1 MSNFILIIEGQDKT
15 GKDTL
20 VKACTRKY
28 FERNPLVLHCMSP
41 SSSTENPEEISKK
54 YYFNLLNFVSLESP
68 DQSFILNRSHIGEM
82 VYSPL
87 YRGYSGE
94 YVLTLE
100 SHFLSSDITSKKVIL
115 VTLIDSSHSRLSRE
129 DEDALSVS
137 EYTSKKELKLFTE
150 AAEKSS
156 IQNKL
161 LIDISSMTIEMV
173 HKKVFDFLEKLIE
186 T

>member
-20 VKACTRKY
+20 VKACARKY

-41 SSSTENPEEISKK
+41 SSSILNPEEVSKK

-68 DQSFILNRSHIGEM
+68 NQNFILNRSHLGEM

-87 YRGYSGE
+87 YRGYSGD
-94 YVLTLE
+94 YVLKLE
-100 SHFLSSDITSKKVIL
+100 SDFLSSDITSKEVIL
-115 VTLIDSSHSRLSRE
+115 VTLVDSSHSRLSRE
-129 DEDALSVS
+129 DEDSISVS
-137 EYTSKKELKLFTE
+137 KDNSNEEIKHFIE
-150 AAEKSS
+150 ATHKSS

-161 LIDISSMTIEMV
+161 LVNICNMTIEEV
-173 HKKVFDFLEKLIE
+173 HERVFDFLEKLIKS
-186 T
+186 